1 MAKKPSEDGEAAME
15 TSEPASGENGAKV
28 EEAAASGASE
38 TKTIVVEMNEAKSE
52 EPAAEASEAKPVD
65 GVSEAKSVDKVAN
78 IKVQVWQKSKFK
90 S

>member
-28 EEAAASGASE
+28 EEAAANGAGE

-52 EPAAEASEAKPVD
+52 EPAAEATETKPVD
-65 GVSEAKSVDKVAN
+65 KAAEK
-78 IKVQVWQKSKFK
+78 KVQVRQKSKY
-90 S
+90 